1 VGGGQVLVQG
11 QRAGD
16 KLGQVHHCPFHG
28 LGEHRAVA
36 TLTCYIANTWSSC
49 YQALARLPG
58 LAVQARLYGLQMEEL
73 EAEGKKNLFTQMSRV
88 PSATGNW
95 DSLAHA
101 QVTVCQVIVQ
111 YQDNMLD
118 LNLAVVLI
126 AGRFATVNLPHL

>member
-1 VGGGQVLVQG
+1 M
-11 QRAGD
+11 
-16 KLGQVHHCPFHG
+16 
-28 LGEHRAVA
+28 
-36 TLTCYIANTWSSC
+36 TCYIANTWSSC
-49 YQALARLPG
+49 YQAL
-58 LAVQARLYGLQMEEL
+58 ARLYGLQMEEL